1 MASNVKQNSLSIILV
16 AGLVALALALWD
28 TDPSSLIPKAFD
40 TQTEHFPYAKLQD
53 ARTQHFDQ
61 SGQLSYEFFSREML
75 HYRKNANLTQE
86 DDFTTMTQPE
96 LTLYTEGQPWRVL
109 AKNGRITEF
118 GAKLTLSGEVTI
130 WQTQDNGDTTK
141 LITER
146 LVLYPQSKRIDTEQ
160 AVEIRSP
167 LGTMT
172 AIGMEVNLETR
183 NIKLLEQVRG
193 HYEPI

>member
-28 TDPSSLIPKAFD
+28 TDPSSLIPSAFD
-40 TQTEHFPYAKLQD
+40 AQTEHFPYAKLQD

-61 SGQLSYEFFSREML
+61 SGQLSYEFFAREML

-86 DDFTTMTQPE
+86 DDFTTMAQPE

-141 LITER
+141 LMTER

-172 AIGMEVNLETR
+172 AVGMEVNLETR

-193 HYEPI
+193 RYEPI

>member
-1 MASNVKQNSLSIILV
+1 M
-16 AGLVALALALWD
+16 
-28 TDPSSLIPKAFD
+28 
-40 TQTEHFPYAKLQD
+40 
-53 ARTQHFDQ
+53 
-61 SGQLSYEFFSREML
+61 
-75 HYRKNANLTQE
+75 
-86 DDFTTMTQPE
+86 
-96 LTLYTEGQPWRVL
+96 
-109 AKNGRITEF
+109 
-118 GAKLTLSGEVTI
+118 
-130 WQTQDNGDTTK
+130 
-141 LITER
+141 ITER